1 MSGNK
6 ENESETDSHV
16 MMKGWIKLFI
26 VNGIAFQANA
36 KLH

>member
-16 MMKGWIKLFI
+16 VMKGWIKLFI
-26 VNGIAFQANA
+26 VNGHCAS
-36 KLH
+36 